1 MKDEMQAQGAINVF
15 KKRKDSFR
23 MNRLMNLLILQK
35 GFERQE
41 HVQHVHR
48 WLQHIEPAIVAAQN
62 H

>member
-1 MKDEMQAQGAINVF
+1 
-15 KKRKDSFR
+15 

-62 H
+62 HRGQIEQ